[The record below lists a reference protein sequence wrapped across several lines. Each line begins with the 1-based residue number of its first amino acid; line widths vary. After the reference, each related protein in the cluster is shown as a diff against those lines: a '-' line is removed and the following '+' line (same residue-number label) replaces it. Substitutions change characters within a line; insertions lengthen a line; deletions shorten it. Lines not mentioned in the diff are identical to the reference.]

1 MKAMAQAG
9 LLRLGILELNA
20 LPVAAV
26 MCFDYNNSVSLYNN
40 GYDPKYSF
48 LSVGLISKVLC
59 IKDSIERGRGKFDF
73 LKGAEEY
80 KHRLGGNEITL
91 YGCQISF

>member
-1 MKAMAQAG
+1 MARAG
-9 LLRLGILELNA
+9 LLRFGILELNG

-26 MCFDYNNSVSLYNN
+26 MYFDYNNTVFLYNN
-40 GYDPKYSF
+40 GYDPQYSF

-59 IKDSIERGRGKFDF
+59 IKDSVERGRGKFDF

-80 KHRLGGNEITL
+80 KYRLGGKEITL
-91 YGCQISF
+91 YGCQISFK